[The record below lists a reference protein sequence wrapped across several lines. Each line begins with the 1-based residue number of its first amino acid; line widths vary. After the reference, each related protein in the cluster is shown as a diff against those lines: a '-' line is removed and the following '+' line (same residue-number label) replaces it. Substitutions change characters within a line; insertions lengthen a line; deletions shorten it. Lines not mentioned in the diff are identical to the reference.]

1 MQPIIAHTSR
11 AKLRRTVG
19 IAFALGI
26 SGAMLWRLD
35 SSSTWAL
42 LCFCIGFLG
51 ISTSI
56 RPLLVRGRRITIDDR
71 GIVDHM
77 LRYGVVEWSDIES
90 VSLKK
95 QSLFGL
101 FENTIVIL
109 QLRDRTK
116 YIDRLP
122 AYVRPLVRSV
132 FLNLTAIDVKPEE
145 IVSVIDRE
153 LSARASSNPSYVG
166 AGPTGR
172 TTARP

>member
-1 MQPIIAHTSR
+1 
-11 AKLRRTVG
+11 
-19 IAFALGI
+19 
-26 SGAMLWRLD
+26 MLWRID

-109 QLRDRTK
+109 QLRDRKK

-145 IVSVIDRE
+145 IVGVIDRE
-153 LSARASSNPSYVG
+153 LSARASSSPSYVG
-166 AGPTGR
+166 GGATGR
-172 TTARP
+172 TTGRP